1 MAQNNR
7 TAQPPDIQD
16 YRHDDAT
23 RRNNPPAAIASQGR
37 LRETPKQEYAYN
49 PHLPP
54 VLRFDET
61 GETDS
66 IPELL
71 EKARNGLSDDE
82 IKLLADALKDRAPW
96 LEWAGKQ
103 EAKSFAVAP
112 VALHIH
118 ERLSAKAILR
128 TAATP
133 RCPTPSFRRP
143 AAGVPRSR
151 AVLPTR
157 RGLVEPSHLGR

>member
-7 TAQPPDIQD
+7 TAQSPDVQD

-61 GETDS
+61 GAADK

-71 EKARNGLSDDE
+71 EKAKNGLSDDE
-82 IKLLADALKDRAPW
+82 IKILADALKDRAPGSNGLENRRRNPSPLIRW
-96 LEWAGKQ
+96 LCI
-103 EAKSFAVAP
+103 ST
-112 VALHIH
+112 
-118 ERLSAKAILR
+118 SA
-128 TAATP
+128 
-133 RCPTPSFRRP
+133 
-143 AAGVPRSR
+143 
-151 AVLPTR
+151 
-157 RGLVEPSHLGR
+157 

>member
-1 MAQNNR
+1 MARNNR
-7 TAQPPDIQD
+7 TSQPPEVQD

-23 RRNNPPAAIASQGR
+23 RRNNPPAGIASQGK

-54 VLRFDET
+54 SLRFDDT
-61 GETDS
+61 GDADR

-82 IKLLADALKDRAPW
+82 IKILADALKDREPW

-103 EAKSFAVAP
+103 EAKSFAVDP

-128 TAATP
+128 VAAHQDVQ
-133 RCPTPSFRRP
+133 RDFF
-143 AAGVPRSR
+143 AGPHS
-151 AVLPTR
+151 AIEL
-157 RGLVEPSHLGR
+157 L